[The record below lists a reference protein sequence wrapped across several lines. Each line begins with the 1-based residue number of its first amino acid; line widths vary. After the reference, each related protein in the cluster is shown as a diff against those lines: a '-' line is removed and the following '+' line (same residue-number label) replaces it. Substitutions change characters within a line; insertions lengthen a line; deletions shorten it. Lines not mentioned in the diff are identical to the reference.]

1 MNKPTSH
8 LQGDKKRLITLICLL
23 LFAGFMAVSL
33 LNYYVSKSA
42 IREALIS
49 RELPLT
55 SDNVYSEIQK
65 DLVRPVFISSMM
77 AHDTFLRDWVLDN
90 ERGVDQISRY
100 LQEIKD
106 KYAAVSSFFVSEQS
120 RNYYYGNGILKQ
132 VKKGEPRDAWYFRV
146 RDMRAPYEINVDPDM
161 ANHDTMTIFINYQV
175 YDYQGRFI
183 GVTGVGLTVD
193 SVKKLI
199 ENYRQRYQR
208 DIYFVNSAG
217 KITLHSP
224 NRTTVETD
232 IRKIAGVSALADTIL
247 KHTDGSF
254 QFSDG
259 HQEHLLNVRFIP
271 ELNWYIFVEKTG
283 DQDLSELRRTLLL
296 NLAIG
301 LFITLLMLFLVN
313 ISINYYQR
321 RLEEMATTD
330 SLTGLLNRQ
339 TAELMLQTLLWES
352 KRTNKPFCLLMADLD
367 HFKEVNDTCGH
378 QAGDQVLHETA
389 QLFVKRLRASDT
401 ICRWGGEEFLAILRN
416 CSLADARTI
425 AENLRADLAGQS
437 GNGQKPAPLVTVSIG
452 LADYRQDDSLEA
464 LLFRAD
470 SALYEAKRTGRNRV
484 CPVI

>member
-1 MNKPTSH
+1 MSKLTSH

-42 IREALIS
+42 IRDALIS

-77 AHDTFLRDWVLDN
+77 AHDTFLRDWVLGN
-90 ERGVDQISRY
+90 ERDVSQVSRY

-132 VKKGEPRDAWYFRV
+132 IKPQEPRDAWYFRV
-146 RDMRAPYEINVDPDM
+146 RAMQRPYEINVDPDM
-161 ANHDTMTIFINYQV
+161 ANHDTMTIFINYRV
-175 YDYQGRFI
+175 YDYQGSFI
-183 GVTGVGLTVD
+183 GATGVGLTVD

-208 DIYFVNSAG
+208 DIYFVNPAG
-217 KITLHSP
+217 TIVLHSP
-224 NRTTVETD
+224 NRTIPETN
-232 IRKIAGVSALADTIL
+232 IRKIEGLAALADTIL
-247 KHTDGSF
+247 ARANGSF
-254 QFSDG
+254 QFRAN

-271 ELNWYIFVEKTG
+271 ELNWYIFVEKIG
-283 DQDLSELRRTLLL
+283 DQELSELRRTLLL
-296 NLAIG
+296 DLGIG
-301 LFITLLMLFLVN
+301 LFITLFMLFLVN

-339 TAELMLQTLLWES
+339 TAEQMLQTLMAES
-352 KRTNKPFCLLMADLD
+352 KRTDKPFCLLMADLD
-367 HFKEVNDTCGH
+367 HFKAVNDTYGH
-378 QAGDQVLHETA
+378 LTGDRVLHETA
-389 QLFVKRLRASDT
+389 HLFTRRLRASDI
-401 ICRWGGEEFLAILRN
+401 ICRWGGEEFLAILKGCN
-416 CSLADARTI
+416 PEDAQGI
-425 AENLRADLAGQS
+425 AEKLRADLAEQFGSNPQ
-437 GNGQKPAPLVTVSIG
+437 QPLTVTISIG
-452 LADYRQDDSLEA
+452 LTDFRPDDTLET

-470 SALYEAKRTGRNRV
+470 TALYEAKRAGRNRV
-484 CPVI
+484 YTLT